1 MDDHVSADKKIC
13 FKGRKLLIMTFFNG
27 VWFEAKNNLP
37 TDRTGRQDRDKSDFK
52 DIVNNFQLFLCRR
65 VIKVVLHYS

>member
-1 MDDHVSADKKIC
+1 
-13 FKGRKLLIMTFFNG
+13 MTFFNG